1 MEEGWQRLTERGS
14 LLKKQTTSKKHQVV
28 VKREQLS
35 KMEAMLNHE
44 EVTICVL
51 DAQAQEL
58 MEKAKQMFAAAEGH
72 GEANIK
78 AQENLKNQAIAI
90 SHWEQAVVEL
100 EQELQEKEEEVD
112 NMLEHGHNEL
122 SSCEADLDTHKTTLE
137 ADRKKLGD
145 LRREVLAHELTADL
159 KPNHLAFREKEMADR
174 EKQQAVTQPQAAW
187 AIDWDFLGQIE
198 TALVLLGFRPLH
210 SGEPVQEVTTMLP
223 WLDSI
228 WVKMLKL
235 EEVVCHQLEA
245 KGHILVEKVVEH
257 VLTCFQSGDHII
269 SLDMVMLRPVAGIE
283 EAASSDVQEATKVK
297 VECTI
302 VDPLGGV
309 ARSLRT
315 STT

>member
-1 MEEGWQRLTERGS
+1 
-14 LLKKQTTSKKHQVV
+14 VV

-44 EVTICVL
+44 EVTIYVL

-90 SHWEQAVVEL
+90 SHWEQEVVEL
-100 EQELQEKEEEVD
+100 EKELQEKEEEVD

-257 VLTCFQSGDHII
+257 VLTCF
-269 SLDMVMLRPVAGIE
+269 
-283 EAASSDVQEATKVK
+283 
-297 VECTI
+297 
-302 VDPLGGV
+302 
-309 ARSLRT
+309 
-315 STT
+315 